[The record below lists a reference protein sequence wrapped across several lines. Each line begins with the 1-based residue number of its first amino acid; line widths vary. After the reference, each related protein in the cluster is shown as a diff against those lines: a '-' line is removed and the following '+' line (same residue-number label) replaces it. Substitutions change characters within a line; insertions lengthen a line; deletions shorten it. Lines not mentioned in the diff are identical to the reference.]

1 MDGLS
6 GAASGIAVV
15 SLAIQL
21 GDGIKKL
28 CDFWDSV
35 KEAPDDVRAITADL
49 KLLSSVLAE
58 IASEEQHFEPD
69 PTLETALKA
78 CCDNVTKLVRI
89 ANDMEPGFASKK
101 PRIRIWTAFRAAIK
115 GESIQKSQ
123 KVLEGLKSTLTLA
136 LHNHHK

>member
-21 GDGIKKL
+21 GDSVKKL
-28 CDFWDSV
+28 CEFWASV

-49 KLLSSVLAE
+49 QLLSSVLAG
-58 IASEEQHFEPD
+58 IASEEQHVELD
-69 PTLETALKA
+69 PTLIAALKA
-78 CCDNVTKLVRI
+78 CHDNVAKLVRI

-101 PRIRIWTAFRAAIK
+101 PRIRIWTAFRAVIK

-123 KVLEGLKSTLTLA
+123 RILEGLKSTLTLA
-136 LHNHHK
+136 LHNHQR

>member
-6 GAASGIAVV
+6 GAASAIAVV

-21 GDGIKKL
+21 GDSVKKL
-28 CDFWDSV
+28 CEFWASV

-49 KLLSSVLAE
+49 QLLSSVLAG

-69 PTLETALKA
+69 PTLVTALKV
-78 CCDNVTKLVRI
+78 CGENVTKLARI

-101 PRIRIWTAFRAAIK
+101 PRIRIWPAFRAAVK

-123 KVLEGLKSTLTLA
+123 NILEGLKSTLTLA

>member
-21 GDGIKKL
+21 GDSVKKL
-28 CDFWDSV
+28 CEFWASV

-49 KLLSSVLAE
+49 QLLSSVLAGM
-58 IASEEQHFEPD
+58 AFEEQHFEPN
-69 PTLETALKA
+69 PTLVTALEA
-78 CCDNVTKLVRI
+78 CRDNVTKLVRI

-123 KVLEGLKSTLTLA
+123 RILEGLKSTLTLA

>member
-6 GAASGIAVV
+6 GTASGMAVV

-21 GDGIKKL
+21 GVSIKKL
-28 CDFWDSV
+28 CEFWTSV

-49 KLLSSVLAE
+49 HLLSSVLAE
-58 IASEEQHFEPD
+58 IASEEQHFDPD

-78 CCDNVTKLVRI
+78 CGDHVAKLVRI

-101 PRIRIWTAFRAAIK
+101 PRIRIWTAFRAVIK

-123 KVLEGLKSTLTLA
+123 RILEGLKSTLTLA